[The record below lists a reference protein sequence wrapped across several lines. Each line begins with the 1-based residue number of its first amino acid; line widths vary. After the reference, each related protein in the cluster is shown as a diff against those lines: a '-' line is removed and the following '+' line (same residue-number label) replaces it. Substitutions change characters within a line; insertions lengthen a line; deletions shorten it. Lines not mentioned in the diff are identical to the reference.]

1 MKVRV
6 DQQTLSAAL
15 QTVSRAVSTRS
26 TIPAL
31 AGILVEASPDGLF
44 LKAYDNELGIHY
56 PLAAEVEG
64 GFSIVL
70 PSRILGDIVR
80 SIPGGNIDISID
92 TSTYT
97 AEVKWGKSEFSIHGF
112 DPAQFPDLPTP
123 TGRNR
128 FAVPSDTLRKM
139 IRQTSFAIAQSDVR
153 PILSG
158 VMMEKNGREL
168 SMAAVD
174 GVRLAYRR
182 FFLGSEEYQGS
193 TSGEDIKA
201 VVPGRALNEIA
212 RIAAEASETCFEIG
226 SGQVFFDVGR
236 IRIVSRLLE
245 GQFPPYRQIVPSS
258 FVTTAR
264 VQTSVLHDAV
274 ERASLISADDD
285 YAVRLRLS
293 SEGIGVL
300 SASSKVGRAQEA
312 VEAQVEGEEMEIAFN
327 ARFLID
333 GLRAV
338 DAQEVLFRTT
348 GRFGPAC
355 IRPLE
360 HENFIYVVMPLKT
373 P

>member
-1 MKVRV
+1 
-6 DQQTLSAAL
+6 S
-15 QTVSRAVSTRS
+15 
-26 TIPAL
+26 
-31 AGILVEASPDGLF
+31 
-44 LKAYDNELGIHY
+44 
-56 PLAAEVEG
+56 EG
-64 GFSIVL
+64 YEG
-70 PSRILGDIVR
+70 P
-80 SIPGGNIDISID
+80 
-92 TSTYT
+92 
-97 AEVKWGKSEFSIHGF
+97 
-112 DPAQFPDLPTP
+112 
-123 TGRNR
+123 
-128 FAVPSDTLRKM
+128 
-139 IRQTSFAIAQSDVR
+139 
-153 PILSG
+153 
-158 VMMEKNGREL
+158 
-168 SMAAVD
+168 
-174 GVRLAYRR
+174 
-182 FFLGSEEYQGS
+182 

-212 RIAAEASETCFEIG
+212 RIASEASDTCFEIG

-236 IRIVSRLLE
+236 IRIMSRLLE
-245 GQFPPYRQIVPSS
+245 GQFPPYRQIIPSS

-264 VQTSVLHDAV
+264 VQTSALHDAV

-293 SEGIGVL
+293 SEGIAVL

-338 DAQEVLFRTT
+338 DAQEILFRTT